1 MSPVG
6 LLEYVAPVSQVG
18 VFEVGEN
25 SSSNSQLPFDPPL
38 PVSVGTGLLTGD
50 GLAGGLIGDGM
61 TLHGRRSSDSR
72 STPVNGVAVTTVNP
86 GTGRSHLMYVSEN
99 LADLLGFRPDQL
111 LGRSPHELLADR
123 TPIAQLDAA
132 ADVVESGKQ
141 ATLRLDLR
149 HANGDDVPVE
159 ATFLALPAPNGGWPC
174 FLALYRHQSEW
185 PRPEELLADQSAM
198 LDSLARGHE
207 VIDVLRQVAGQVQDQ
222 IRGGSCWFGLVDG
235 VGLMEPVLVGRHGTD
250 MVDEVLQTLTE
261 SGHSSTPSYLRVDDF
276 SLELGMALRAEDIGI
291 LWVYPIIGADRRN
304 QGLMILGLADRA
316 QPHPSEHQML
326 EHLSRVVAVAVERSR
341 AEASLAHQT
350 LHDSLTQLPN
360 RALIIDRLEQA
371 VARLGRD
378 NNRLA
383 VLLVDLDRFKALNDT
398 RGPDTGDEVLVE
410 VSRRLRRSVRLGDTV
425 GRIGGDQFLVLCV
438 AMNDENDASAMA
450 ERIVRSVS
458 EPMDLTDDSLTVSSS
473 VGVVLVSQPGQS
485 PASIISSAESALA
498 CAVKDGRGGYAL
510 FEEGLQQRV
519 LIRHDV
525 EQALQVAITE
535 DELVLHY
542 QPLVDIPTGRMIGAE
557 ALIRWNRPGHGLMPP
572 NSFIEIAE
580 ETGLIVPVGAW
591 VIDEACRQLAGWP
604 LDPLGN
610 SPVITVNLSA
620 KQLAESSL
628 VSTVLAAMDRHGI
641 PPERLGFEVT
651 ESMQVEEVEI
661 AIVTLKRLA
670 ALGCK
675 LAIDDFGVGYA
686 SLDYLRR
693 FSMADTLKIDRSFV
707 SGLGDSREDTA
718 IVSSSIALAKSLEMT
733 VIGEGVETS
742 EQYHYLAE
750 MGCDIA
756 QGYLL
761 SRPVP
766 LDQVLELWNQS
777 ILIQL

>member
-1 MSPVG
+1 MS
-6 LLEYVAPVSQVG
+6 LVG
-18 VFEVGEN
+18 VFEVGEIISTN
-25 SSSNSQLPFDPPL
+25 NQLPFDPPL
-38 PVSVGTGLLTGD
+38 TSSVALGLFDDELNKP
-50 GLAGGLIGDGM
+50 
-61 TLHGRRSSDSR
+61 GRRRSDGHLAA
-72 STPVNGVAVTTVNP
+72 VNGVAVTTINP
-86 GTGRSHLMYVSEN
+86 GTGRAHLMYISEN
-99 LADLLGFRPDQL
+99 LAEMLGFRPDQL
-111 LGRSPHELLADR
+111 LGQSPHELFADQ
-123 TPIAQLDAA
+123 TPVDQLDAA
-132 ADVVESGKQ
+132 AAVVERGEQ

-149 HANGDDVPVE
+149 HANGSDVAVE
-159 ATFLALPAPNGGWPC
+159 ATFLALPATNGGWPC
-174 FLALYRHQSEW
+174 FLALYRHDSIW
-185 PRPEELLADQSAM
+185 PSSEELLADQSAM
-198 LDSLARGHE
+198 LDSLARGHD
-207 VIDVLRQVAGQVQDQ
+207 VIDVLRQVAGRVQAQ
-222 IRGGSCWFGLVDG
+222 IRGASCWFGLIDG
-235 VGLMEPVLVGRHGTD
+235 VGLLEPVLVGQHNED
-250 MVDEVLQTLTE
+250 LVDEVLQVFTQ
-261 SGHSSTPSYLRVDDF
+261 SGHTSTPRYIQVDDLP
-276 SLELGMALRAEDIGI
+276 LELGMSLRAVEVNS
-291 LWVYPIIGADRRN
+291 LWVYPIVGADRRN
-304 QGLMILGLADRA
+304 QGLLIVSLADRPE
-316 QPHPSEHQML
+316 PHPSEHRML

-360 RALIIDRLEQA
+360 RALIVDRLEQA

-438 AMNDENDASAMA
+438 AMNDENDASSMA

-458 EPMDLTDDSLTVSSS
+458 EPMDLSAGSVSVSSS
-473 VGVVLVSQPGQS
+473 VGVVLVNQPGQS

-498 CAVKDGRGGYAL
+498 RAVKDGRGGFAL
-510 FEEGLQQRV
+510 YEEGLQQRV
-519 LIRHDV
+519 LIRHEV
-525 EQALQVAITE
+525 EQALQLAITE

-542 QPLVDIPTGRMIGAE
+542 QPLVEIATGRMIGAE

-591 VIDEACRQLAGWP
+591 VIDEACRQLAQWP
-604 LDPLGN
+604 PDRNGN
-610 SPVITVNLSA
+610 GPVITVNLSA
-620 KQLAESSL
+620 RQLAESSL
-628 VSTVLAAMDRHGI
+628 VSTVLAAMERHDVA
-641 PPERLGFEVT
+641 PENLGFEVT
-651 ESMQVEEVEI
+651 ESMRVEEVET

-718 IVSSSIALAKSLEMT
+718 IVSSSIALAKSLEMM
-733 VIGEGVETS
+733 VIAEGVETS

-750 MGCDIA
+750 MGCDVA

-766 LDQVLELWNQS
+766 LDQVLELWDRS
-777 ILIQL
+777 VLIQL

>member
-1 MSPVG
+1 MA
-6 LLEYVAPVSQVG
+6 E
-18 VFEVGEN
+18 VFAANNE
-25 SSSNSQLPFDPPL
+25 LPFDPPL
-38 PVSVGTGLLTGD
+38 SSL
-50 GLAGGLIGDGM
+50 M
-61 TLHGRRSSDSR
+61 TLGISDDGRALLARRSTDSR
-72 STPVNGVAVTTVNP
+72 SAAVNGVAVTTINP
-86 GTGRSHLMYVSEN
+86 QTGRAHLMYVSEN
-99 LADLLGFRPDQL
+99 LADMLGYRTDQL
-111 LGRSPHELLADR
+111 LGSSPQDLFSER
-123 TPIAQLDAA
+123 VPVEQLDAA
-132 ADVVESGKQ
+132 AVVVERGEQ
-141 ATLRLDLR
+141 AILTMALR
-149 HANGDDVPVE
+149 HANGSDVLVE

-174 FLALYRHQSEW
+174 FLALYRDSSEW

-198 LDSLARGHE
+198 LDSLARGHD
-207 VIDVLRQVAGQVQDQ
+207 VIDVLRQVAGRVQDQ
-222 IRGGSCWFGLVDG
+222 VRGAFCWFGLVDG
-235 VGLMEPVLVGRHGTD
+235 VGLIEPVLVGKHGD
-250 MVDEVLQTLTE
+250 DLVDEVLQIITQRGRL
-261 SGHSSTPSYLRVDDF
+261 STPSYVRVDDLP
-276 SLELGMALRAEDIGI
+276 LELAMALRYEEINS
-291 LWVYPIIGADRRN
+291 LWVYPIVGADRRN
-304 QGLMILGLADRA
+304 QGLMVVALGDRPE
-316 QPHPSEHQML
+316 PHASEHQML

-360 RALIIDRLEQA
+360 RALIVDRLEQA

-398 RGPDTGDEVLVE
+398 RGPDVGDEVLVE

-438 AMNDENDASAMA
+438 AMNDESDASNMA
-450 ERIVRSVS
+450 DRIVTSVS
-458 EPMDLTDDSLTVSSS
+458 EPLDLPSANLSISAS
-473 VGVVLVSQPGQS
+473 VGVVLINQPGQS

-498 CAVKDGRGGYAL
+498 SAVKDGRGGYAL
-510 FEEGLQQRV
+510 YEEGLQQRV

-525 EQALQVAITE
+525 EQALQLAITE
-535 DELVLHY
+535 DELLLHY
-542 QPLVDIPTGRMIGAE
+542 QPLVDINNGRMIGAE
-557 ALIRWNRPGHGLMPP
+557 ALIRWNRPDHGLMPP

-591 VIDEACRQLAGWP
+591 VIDEACRQLAHWP
-604 LDPLGN
+604 ADADGRG
-610 SPVITVNLSA
+610 PVITVNLSA
-620 KQLAESSL
+620 RQLSEESL
-628 VSTVLAAMDRHGI
+628 VSTVLAAMDRHGV

-651 ESMQVEEVEI
+651 ESMRVEEVEV

-707 SGLGDSREDTA
+707 SGLGRSREDTA

-733 VIGEGVETS
+733 VIAEGVETTD
-742 EQYHYLAE
+742 QYHFLAE

-766 LDQVLELWNQS
+766 LEQALELWDQS
-777 ILIQL
+777 TLFKL

>member
-1 MSPVG
+1 MI
-6 LLEYVAPVSQVG
+6 VS
-18 VFEVGEN
+18 
-25 SSSNSQLPFDPPL
+25 
-38 PVSVGTGLLTGD
+38 
-50 GLAGGLIGDGM
+50 
-61 TLHGRRSSDSR
+61 
-72 STPVNGVAVTTVNP
+72 
-86 GTGRSHLMYVSEN
+86 
-99 LADLLGFRPDQL
+99 
-111 LGRSPHELLADR
+111 LADR
-123 TPIAQLDAA
+123 
-132 ADVVESGKQ
+132 
-141 ATLRLDLR
+141 
-149 HANGDDVPVE
+149 
-159 ATFLALPAPNGGWPC
+159 
-174 FLALYRHQSEW
+174 
-185 PRPEELLADQSAM
+185 
-198 LDSLARGHE
+198 
-207 VIDVLRQVAGQVQDQ
+207 
-222 IRGGSCWFGLVDG
+222 
-235 VGLMEPVLVGRHGTD
+235 
-250 MVDEVLQTLTE
+250 
-261 SGHSSTPSYLRVDDF
+261 
-276 SLELGMALRAEDIGI
+276 LE
-291 LWVYPIIGADRRN
+291 
-304 QGLMILGLADRA
+304 
-316 QPHPSEHQML
+316 PHPTEHQML

-341 AEASLAHQT
+341 AEATLAHQT
-350 LHDSLTQLPN
+350 LHDTLTQLPN
-360 RALIIDRLEQA
+360 RALIVDRLEQA

-398 RGPDTGDEVLVE
+398 RGPDIGDEVLVE

-438 AMNDENDASAMA
+438 AMNDESDASSMA

-458 EPMDLTDDSLTVSSS
+458 EPMNLSSGEVSVSSS

-498 CAVKDGRGGYAL
+498 SAVRDGRGGYAL
-510 FEEGLQQRV
+510 YEEGLQQRV
-519 LIRHDV
+519 LIRHEV

-535 DELVLHY
+535 EELVLHY
-542 QPLVDIPTGRMIGAE
+542 QPVVNIATGQMIGAE

-591 VIDEACRQLAGWP
+591 VIDEACRQLAEWP
-604 LDPLGN
+604 VGADGKG
-610 SPVITVNLSA
+610 PVITVNLSA
-620 KQLAESSL
+620 RQLAESSL
-628 VSTVLAAMDRHGI
+628 VSIVLAAMDRHGI
-641 PPERLGFEVT
+641 SPERLGFEVT

-661 AIVTLKRLA
+661 AIITLKRLA

-733 VIGEGVETS
+733 VVAEGVETS

-750 MGCDIA
+750 MGCDFA

-766 LDQVLELWNQS
+766 LEQVLELWQRS
-777 ILIQL
+777 ILIKL